1 MESTEKAILTRITY
15 REKVLAS
22 DRDGVREIVASSG
35 FFSADEILVA
45 DELVSER
52 LSKGASS
59 GYFFLFAERSQRLI
73 GYSCFGP
80 IPCTRESYDLYWI
93 AVHDE
98 LRGAGIGRELL
109 KRVEGIIGKMGGRRV
124 YVETSSRLQYAP
136 TRAFYQKSGYREEAR
151 LKDFYS
157 PGDDKLIYL
166 KLV

>member
-1 MESTEKAILTRITY
+1 MEPKEKATLTRITY

-52 LSKGASS
+52 LSKGPSS
-59 GYFFLFAERSQRLI
+59 GYFFLFAEGSQRLI

-93 AVHDE
+93 AVREE

-151 LKDFYS
+151 LQDFYS
-157 PGDDKLIYL
+157 TGDDKLIYL